1 MGEPVGFAA
10 QVPRVRVWCRI
21 CRPAPTPYPS
31 QVTRGFQPPVP
42 TFDVSG
48 GCVRLAPP
56 VTHFNGKSPSHS
68 PAPAVSHPHAVVLGL
83 SRVRRLEP
91 TVSRRPSRDGP
102 RPRPHPRLRLRLPSR
117 VTPAPAGLAPCLKNA
132 RPPSRPPPAPAGLAP
147 CLKNA
152 CPPSRPPPAPAGLAL
167 CLKNSCPP
175 SPGPPP
181 APAL

>member
-1 MGEPVGFAA
+1 MGFAA
-10 QVPRVRVWCRI
+10 RVLQVRVRCRI

-31 QVTRGFQPPVP
+31 QVTHGFQPPVP

-56 VTHFNGKSPSHS
+56 VTHFNGKSPSRS

-102 RPRPHPRLRLRLPSR
+102 RPRPCLRPPSR

-132 RPPSRPPPAPAGLAP
+132 RPPSPAPPPPPAP
-147 CLKNA
+147 CLKA
-152 CPPSRPPPAPAGLAL
+152 MAPTPAISSHPRPCWPRAVPQERTPAV
-167 CLKNSCPP
+167 
-175 SPGPPP
+175 SPTP
-181 APAL
+181 